1 MADYDA
7 GEITDRERTAASNQ
21 LEIGKQNADDIR
33 NQLNKQ
39 LETYDFANRQNRALA
54 DTELKQNERK
64 SSADRFEAQR
74 DLQNATTGLLGS
86 MNQAM
91 NGSSVGNLMQM
102 LDSRNDKDNNTY
114 WSQLQTNND
123 AVENAYNESFNQ
135 NQVAKRDAITSAE
148 KSIRDIEGDLAA
160 NLNNINPNLYTKP
173 GTGDVDLDSG
183 SVLNNAGNIAENN
196 ALISGYVMPDNRK
209 GAEANTLKTN
219 DYYSK
224 LINRFNGR

>member
-54 DTELKQNERK
+54 DTELKQNSRK

-114 WSQLQTNND
+114 WAQLQANND
-123 AVENAYNESFNQ
+123 AVENSYNESFNQ

-183 SVLNNAGNIAENN
+183 SVWNNAGNIAENN
-196 ALISGYVMPDNRK
+196 AQISGYVMPDNRK

-224 LINRFNGR
+224 LVNRFNGR

>member
-54 DTELKQNERK
+54 DTELKQNSRK

-102 LDSRNDKDNNTY
+102 LDSRNDKDNNIY
-114 WSQLQTNND
+114 WAQLQTNND

-183 SVLNNAGNIAENN
+183 SVWNNAGNIAENN
-196 ALISGYVMPDNRK
+196 AQISGYVMPDNRK

-224 LINRFNGR
+224 LVNRFNGR